1 MCYTI
6 KQTANER
13 LLEGRF
19 RARVKYPPQL
29 EQIEKSSGFAFPLVP
44 VITNKEMDSIQL
56 FHWGLIPHW
65 AKDMEIRKNTLN
77 ARIET
82 IDEKPSFRSYTKNRC
97 LVLIDGFYE
106 YQWQDPKGKVK
117 KTFLMTMPDGE
128 PFALGGLF
136 SIWTDTTTG
145 ELIPTFTILT
155 MEANEQMAL
164 IQNTK
169 KRMPLVLTKENEM
182 DWLDGK
188 IENVKFEENLVTAE
202 IV

>member
-19 RARVKYPPQL
+19 RARVKYPQQL

-44 VITNKEMDSIQL
+44 VVTNKEMDSIHL
-56 FHWGLIPHW
+56 SHWGLIPHW
-65 AKDMEIRKNTLN
+65 AKDKELRKNTLN

-82 IDEKPSFRSYTKNRC
+82 IEEKPSFRSYVKNRC

-106 YQWQDPKGKVK
+106 YQWQDTKGKVK
-117 KTFLMTMPDGE
+117 KPFLMTMPDGE

-136 SIWTDTTTG
+136 SHWTDKTSG
-145 ELIPTFTILT
+145 DMLSTFTILT
-155 MEANEQMAL
+155 MDANEQMAE
-164 IQNTK
+164 IHNTK
-169 KRMPLVLTKENEM
+169 KRMPLILRRDTEM
-182 DWLDGK
+182 DWLEGK
-188 IENVKFEENLVTAE
+188 IEKVRFDKKLITTE
-202 IV
+202 I

>member
-19 RARVKYPPQL
+19 RARVKYPQQL

-44 VITNKEMDSIQL
+44 VVTNKEMDSIHL
-56 FHWGLIPHW
+56 YHWGLIPHW
-65 AKDMEIRKNTLN
+65 AKDKELRKNTLN

-82 IDEKPSFRSYTKNRC
+82 IEEKPSFRSYVKNRC

-106 YQWQDPKGKVK
+106 YQCQDTKGKVK
-117 KTFLMTMPDGE
+117 KPFLMTMPDGE

-136 SIWTDTTTG
+136 SHWTDKTSG
-145 ELIPTFTILT
+145 DMLSTFTILT
-155 MEANEQMAL
+155 MDANEQMAE
-164 IQNTK
+164 IHNTK
-169 KRMPLVLTKENEM
+169 KRMPLILRRDTEM
-182 DWLDGK
+182 DWLEGK
-188 IENVKFEENLVTAE
+188 IEKVRFDKKLITTE
-202 IV
+202 I

>member
-19 RARVKYPPQL
+19 RARVKYPQQL

-44 VITNKEMDSIQL
+44 VVTNKEMDSIHL
-56 FHWGLIPHW
+56 YHWGLIPHW
-65 AKDMEIRKNTLN
+65 AKDKELRKNTLN

-82 IDEKPSFRSYTKNRC
+82 IEEKPSFRSYVKNRC

-106 YQWQDPKGKVK
+106 YQWQDTKGKVK
-117 KTFLMTMPDGE
+117 KPFLMTMPDGE

-136 SIWTDTTTG
+136 SHWTDKTSG
-145 ELIPTFTILT
+145 DMLSTFTILT
-155 MEANEQMAL
+155 MDANEQMAE
-164 IQNTK
+164 IHNTK
-169 KRMPLVLTKENEM
+169 KRMPLILRRDTEM
-182 DWLDGK
+182 DWLEGK
-188 IENVKFEENLVTAE
+188 IEKVRFDEKLITTEV
-202 IV
+202 

>member
-19 RARVKYPPQL
+19 RARVKYPQQL

-44 VITNKEMDSIQL
+44 VVTNKEIDSIHL
-56 FHWGLIPHW
+56 YHWGLILHW
-65 AKDMEIRKNTLN
+65 AKDKELRKNTLN

-82 IDEKPSFRSYTKNRC
+82 IEEKPSFRSYVKNRC

-106 YQWQDPKGKVK
+106 YQWQDTKGKVK
-117 KTFLMTMPDGE
+117 KPFLMTMPDGE

-136 SIWTDTTTG
+136 SHWTDKTSG
-145 ELIPTFTILT
+145 DMLSTFTILT
-155 MEANEQMAL
+155 MDANEQMAE
-164 IQNTK
+164 IHNTK
-169 KRMPLVLTKENEM
+169 KRMPLILRRDTEM
-182 DWLDGK
+182 DWLEGK
-188 IENVKFEENLVTAE
+188 IEKVRFDEKLITTEV
-202 IV
+202 

>member
-19 RARVKYPPQL
+19 RARVKYPPQ
-29 EQIEKSSGFAFPLVP
+29 QIEKSSGFAFPLVP
-44 VITNKEMDSIQL
+44 VVTNKEMDSIHL
-56 FHWGLIPHW
+56 YHWGLIPHW
-65 AKDMEIRKNTLN
+65 AKDKELRKNTLN

-82 IDEKPSFRSYTKNRC
+82 IEEKPSFRSYVKNRC

-117 KTFLMTMPDGE
+117 KPFLMTMPDGE

-136 SIWTDTTTG
+136 SVWTDRVTG
-145 ELIPTFTILT
+145 ELVPTFTILT
-155 MEANEQMAL
+155 TEANEQMA
-164 IQNTK
+164 IIHNTK
-169 KRMPLVLTKENEM
+169 KRMPLILTKENERE
-182 DWLDGK
+182 WLEGK
-188 IENVKFEENLVTAE
+188 LDKLSFEEKLVTTE
-202 IV
+202 L

>member
-19 RARVKYPPQL
+19 RARVKYPQQL

-44 VITNKEMDSIQL
+44 VVTNKEIDSIHL
-56 FHWGLIPHW
+56 YHWGLIPHW
-65 AKDMEIRKNTLN
+65 AKDKELRKNTLN

-82 IDEKPSFRSYTKNRC
+82 IEEKPSFRSYVKNRC

-106 YQWQDPKGKVK
+106 YQWQDTKGKVK
-117 KTFLMTMPDGE
+117 KPFLMTMPDGE

-136 SIWTDTTTG
+136 SHWTDKTSG
-145 ELIPTFTILT
+145 DILSTFTILT
-155 MEANEQMAL
+155 MDANEQMAE
-164 IQNTK
+164 IHNTK
-169 KRMPLVLTKENEM
+169 KRMPLILRRDTEM
-182 DWLDGK
+182 DWLEGK
-188 IENVKFEENLVTAE
+188 IEKVRFDKKLITTE
-202 IV
+202 I

>member
-44 VITNKEMDSIQL
+44 VVTNKEMDSIYL
-56 FHWGLIPHW
+56 YHWGLIPHW
-65 AKDMEIRKNTLN
+65 AKDKELRKNTLN

-82 IDEKPSFRSYTKNRC
+82 IEEKPSFRSYVKNRC

-117 KTFLMTMPDGE
+117 KPFFMTMPDGE
-128 PFALGGLF
+128 PFSLGGLY
-136 SIWTDTTTG
+136 SVWTDKVTG
-145 ELIPTFTILT
+145 ELVPTFTILT
-155 MEANEQMAL
+155 TEANEQMA
-164 IQNTK
+164 IIHNTK
-169 KRMPLVLTKENEM
+169 KRMPLILTKENERE
-182 DWLDGK
+182 WLEGK
-188 IENVKFEENLVTAE
+188 LDKLSFEEKLVTTE
-202 IV
+202 L

>member
-19 RARVKYPPQL
+19 KARLKYPAQL
-29 EQIEKSSGFAFPLVP
+29 ESIEKSSGFAFPLVP
-44 VITNKEMDSIQL
+44 VITNKETDSIQL
-56 FHWGLIPHW
+56 FQWGLIPHW

-82 IDEKPSFRSYTKNRC
+82 IEEKPSYRSYVNNRC

-106 YQWQDPKGKVK
+106 YQWQDPKGKGK
-117 KTFLMTMPDGE
+117 KRFLMTMPGGE

-136 SIWTDTTTG
+136 SIWTDTSTG

-155 MEANEQMAL
+155 MEANEQMA
-164 IQNTK
+164 IIHNTK
-169 KRMPLVLTKENEM
+169 KRMPLILTKEDELE
-182 DWLDGK
+182 WLEGK
-188 IENVKFEENLVTAE
+188 VEDVCFNVNLMTTE
-202 IV
+202 L

>member
-19 RARVKYPPQL
+19 RARVKYPQQL

-44 VITNKEMDSIQL
+44 VVTNKEMDSIHL
-56 FHWGLIPHW
+56 YHWGLIPQW
-65 AKDMEIRKNTLN
+65 AKDKELRKNTLN

-82 IDEKPSFRSYTKNRC
+82 IEEKPSFRSYVKNRC

-106 YQWQDPKGKVK
+106 YQWQDTKGKVK
-117 KTFLMTMPDGE
+117 KPFLMTMPDGE

-136 SIWTDTTTG
+136 SHWTDKTSG
-145 ELIPTFTILT
+145 DMLSTFTILT
-155 MEANEQMAL
+155 MDANEQMAE
-164 IQNTK
+164 IHNTK
-169 KRMPLVLTKENEM
+169 KRMPLILRRDTEM
-182 DWLDGK
+182 DWLEGK
-188 IENVKFEENLVTAE
+188 IEKVRFDKKLITTE
-202 IV
+202 I

>member
-19 RARVKYPPQL
+19 KARLKYPAQL
-29 EQIEKSSGFAFPLVP
+29 EPIEKSSGFAFPLVP
-44 VITNKEMDSIQL
+44 VITNKETDSIQL
-56 FHWGLIPHW
+56 FQWGLIPHW

-106 YQWQDPKGKVK
+106 YQWQDPKGKEK
-117 KTFLMTMPDGE
+117 KRFLMTMPDGE

-136 SIWTDTTTG
+136 SHWTDKTG
-145 ELIPTFTILT
+145 GDMLSTFTILT
-155 MEANEQMAL
+155 MDANEQMAE
-164 IQNTK
+164 IHNTK
-169 KRMPLVLTKENEM
+169 KRMPLVLTKDNEM
-182 DWLDGK
+182 DWLEGK
-188 IENVKFEENLVTAE
+188 IEKVRFDKKLITTE
-202 IV
+202 I

>member
-19 RARVKYPPQL
+19 RARVKYPQQL

-44 VITNKEMDSIQL
+44 VVTNKEIDSIHL
-56 FHWGLIPHW
+56 YHWGLIPHW
-65 AKDMEIRKNTLN
+65 AKDKELRKNTLN

-82 IDEKPSFRSYTKNRC
+82 IEEKPSFRSYVKNRC

-117 KTFLMTMPDGE
+117 KPFLMTMPDGE

-136 SIWTDTTTG
+136 SHWTDKTSG
-145 ELIPTFTILT
+145 DMLSTFTILT
-155 MEANEQMAL
+155 MDANEQMAE
-164 IQNTK
+164 IHNTK
-169 KRMPLVLTKENEM
+169 KRMPLILRRDTEM
-182 DWLDGK
+182 DWLEGK
-188 IENVKFEENLVTAE
+188 IEKVRFDKKLITTE
-202 IV
+202 I

>member
-19 RARVKYPPQL
+19 RARVKYPQQL

-44 VITNKEMDSIQL
+44 VVTNKEMDSIHL
-56 FHWGLIPHW
+56 YHWGLIPHW
-65 AKDMEIRKNTLN
+65 AKDKELRKNTLN

-82 IDEKPSFRSYTKNRC
+82 IEEKPSFRSYVKNRC

-117 KTFLMTMPDGE
+117 KPFLMTMPDGE

-136 SIWTDTTTG
+136 SVWTDRVTG
-145 ELIPTFTILT
+145 EFVPTFTILT
-155 MEANEQMAL
+155 TEANEQMA
-164 IQNTK
+164 IIHNTK
-169 KRMPLVLTKENEM
+169 KRMPLILTKENERE
-182 DWLDGK
+182 WLEGK
-188 IENVKFEENLVTAE
+188 LDKLSFEEKLVTTE
-202 IV
+202 L

>member
-19 RARVKYPPQL
+19 KARLKYPAQL
-29 EQIEKSSGFAFPLVP
+29 EPIEKSSGFAFPLVP
-44 VITNKEMDSIQL
+44 VITNKETDSIQL
-56 FHWGLIPHW
+56 FQWGLIPHW

-82 IDEKPSFRSYTKNRC
+82 IEEKPSYRSYVNNRC

-117 KTFLMTMPDGE
+117 KPFLMTMPDGE

-136 SIWTDTTTG
+136 SIWTDTRTG
-145 ELIPTFTILT
+145 ELMPTFTILT
-155 MEANEQMAL
+155 MEANEQMA
-164 IQNTK
+164 IIHNTK
-169 KRMPLVLTKENEM
+169 KRMPLILTKEDELE
-182 DWLDGK
+182 WLEGK
-188 IENVKFEENLVTAE
+188 VEDVCFNVNLMTME
-202 IV
+202 L

>member
-19 RARVKYPPQL
+19 RARVKYPQQL

-44 VITNKEMDSIQL
+44 VVTNKEIDSIHL
-56 FHWGLIPHW
+56 YHWGLIPHW
-65 AKDMEIRKNTLN
+65 AKDKELRKNTLN

-82 IDEKPSFRSYTKNRC
+82 IEEKPSFRSYVKNRC

-106 YQWQDPKGKVK
+106 YQWQDTKGKVK
-117 KTFLMTMPDGE
+117 KPFLMTMPDGE

-136 SIWTDTTTG
+136 SHWTDKTSG
-145 ELIPTFTILT
+145 DMLSTFTILT
-155 MEANEQMAL
+155 MDANEQMAE
-164 IQNTK
+164 IHNTK
-169 KRMPLVLTKENEM
+169 KRMPLILRRDTEM
-182 DWLDGK
+182 DWLEGK
-188 IENVKFEENLVTAE
+188 IEKVRFDKKLITTE
-202 IV
+202 I

>member
-44 VITNKEMDSIQL
+44 IITNKETESIQL

-65 AKDMEIRKNTLN
+65 AKDKEIRKNTLN

-82 IDEKPSFRSYTKNRC
+82 IEEKPSFRSYTKNRC

-117 KTFLMTMPDGE
+117 KLFLMTMPDGE
-128 PFALGGLF
+128 PFALGGLY
-136 SIWTDTTTG
+136 SVWTDTTTG
-145 ELIPTFTILT
+145 ELIPSFTILT
-155 MEANEQMAL
+155 MEANEQMAV
-164 IQNTK
+164 IHNTK
-169 KRMPLVLTKENEM
+169 KRMPLILTKENEM
-182 DWLDGK
+182 DWLEGK
-188 IENVKFEENLVTAE
+188 LDDTLFNGNLITTE
-202 IV
+202 L

>member
-44 VITNKEMDSIQL
+44 VITNKETDSIQL

-65 AKDMEIRKNTLN
+65 AKDMEIRKSTLN

-82 IDEKPSFRSYTKNRC
+82 IEEKPSFRSYVKNRC

-117 KTFLMTMPDGE
+117 KPFLMTMSDGE

-136 SIWTDTTTG
+136 SVWTDKVTG
-145 ELIPTFTILT
+145 ELLLTFTILT
-155 MEANEQMAL
+155 TEANEQMA
-164 IQNTK
+164 IIHNTK
-169 KRMPLVLTKENEM
+169 KRMPMILTKENERE
-182 DWLDGK
+182 WLEGK
-188 IENVKFEENLVTAE
+188 LEKVRFDEKLITTE
-202 IV
+202 I

>member
-44 VITNKEMDSIQL
+44 VMTNKESESIQL
-56 FHWGLIPHW
+56 FNWGLIPHW
-65 AKDMEIRKNTLN
+65 AKDKEIRKNTLN

-82 IDEKPSFRSYTKNRC
+82 IEEKPSFRSYLKNRC

-117 KTFLMTMPDGE
+117 KPFLMTMPDGE

-136 SIWTDTTTG
+136 SIWTDAMTG
-145 ELIPTFTILT
+145 ELISTFTILT
-155 MEANEQMAL
+155 TEANEQMA
-164 IQNTK
+164 IIHNTK
-169 KRMPLVLTKENEM
+169 KRMPLILTKENER
-182 DWLDGK
+182 DWLEGK
-188 IENVKFEENLVTAE
+188 LEKVSFDEKLVTTE
-202 IV
+202 L

>member
-19 RARVKYPPQL
+19 RARVKYPQQL

-44 VITNKEMDSIQL
+44 VVTNKEMDSIHL
-56 FHWGLIPHW
+56 YHWGLILHW
-65 AKDMEIRKNTLN
+65 AKDKELRKNTLN

-82 IDEKPSFRSYTKNRC
+82 IEEKPSFRSYVKNRC

-106 YQWQDPKGKVK
+106 YQWQDTKGKVK
-117 KTFLMTMPDGE
+117 KPFLMTMPDGE

-136 SIWTDTTTG
+136 SHWTDKTSG
-145 ELIPTFTILT
+145 DMLSTFTILT
-155 MEANEQMAL
+155 MDANEQMAE
-164 IQNTK
+164 IHNTK
-169 KRMPLVLTKENEM
+169 KRMPLILRRDTEM
-182 DWLDGK
+182 DWLEGK
-188 IENVKFEENLVTAE
+188 IEKVRFDEKLITTEV
-202 IV
+202 

>member
-19 RARVKYPPQL
+19 RARVKYPQQL

-44 VITNKEMDSIQL
+44 VVTNKEMDSIHL
-56 FHWGLIPHW
+56 YHWGLIPHW
-65 AKDMEIRKNTLN
+65 AKDKELRKNTLN

-82 IDEKPSFRSYTKNRC
+82 IEEKPSFRSYVKNRC

-106 YQWQDPKGKVK
+106 YQWQDTKGKVK
-117 KTFLMTMPDGE
+117 KPFLMTMPDGE

-136 SIWTDTTTG
+136 SHWTDKTSG
-145 ELIPTFTILT
+145 DILSTFTILT
-155 MEANEQMAL
+155 MDANEQMAE
-164 IQNTK
+164 IHNTK
-169 KRMPLVLTKENEM
+169 KRMPLILRRDTEM
-182 DWLDGK
+182 DWLEGK
-188 IENVKFEENLVTAE
+188 IEKVRFDKKLITTE
-202 IV
+202 I

>member
-44 VITNKEMDSIQL
+44 VITNKEADSIQL

-82 IDEKPSFRSYTKNRC
+82 IEEKPSFRSYTRNRC

-106 YQWQDPKGKVK
+106 YQWQDTKGKVK
-117 KTFLMTMPDGE
+117 KPFLMTMPDLE

-145 ELIPTFTILT
+145 ELMPTFTILT
-155 MEANEQMAL
+155 MEANEQMA
-164 IQNTK
+164 IIHNTK
-169 KRMPLVLTKENEM
+169 KRMPLILTKENEM
-182 DWLDGK
+182 DWLEGK
-188 IENVKFEENLVTAE
+188 IENVKFEENLVTTE

>member
-19 RARVKYPPQL
+19 RARVKYPQQL

-44 VITNKEMDSIQL
+44 VVTNKEMDSIHL
-56 FHWGLIPHW
+56 YHWGLIPHW
-65 AKDMEIRKNTLN
+65 AKDKELRKNTLN

-82 IDEKPSFRSYTKNRC
+82 IEEKPSFRSYVKNRC

-117 KTFLMTMPDGE
+117 KPFLMTMPDGE

-136 SIWTDTTTG
+136 SHWTDKTSG
-145 ELIPTFTILT
+145 DILSTFTILT
-155 MEANEQMAL
+155 MDANEQMAE
-164 IQNTK
+164 IHNTK
-169 KRMPLVLTKENEM
+169 KRMPLILRRDTEM
-182 DWLDGK
+182 DWLEGK
-188 IENVKFEENLVTAE
+188 IEKVRFDKKLITTE
-202 IV
+202 I

>member
-19 RARVKYPPQL
+19 RARVKYPQQL

-44 VITNKEMDSIQL
+44 VVTNKEMDSIHL
-56 FHWGLIPHW
+56 YHWGLIPHW
-65 AKDMEIRKNTLN
+65 AKDKELRKNTLN

-82 IDEKPSFRSYTKNRC
+82 IEEKPSFRSYVKNRC

-106 YQWQDPKGKVK
+106 YQWQDTKGKVK
-117 KTFLMTMPDGE
+117 KPFLMTMPDGE

-136 SIWTDTTTG
+136 SHWTDKTSG
-145 ELIPTFTILT
+145 DMLSTFTILT
-155 MEANEQMAL
+155 MDANEQMAE
-164 IQNTK
+164 IHNTK
-169 KRMPLVLTKENEM
+169 KRMPLILRRDTEM
-182 DWLDGK
+182 DWLEGK
-188 IENVKFEENLVTAE
+188 IEKVRFDKKLITTE
-202 IV
+202 I

>member
-56 FHWGLIPHW
+56 FKWGLIPHW

-82 IDEKPSFRSYTKNRC
+82 IDEKPSFRSYVKNRC

-117 KTFLMTMPDGE
+117 KPFLMTMPDGE

-136 SIWTDTTTG
+136 SIWTDTATG

-164 IQNTK
+164 IHNTK
-169 KRMPLVLTKENEM
+169 KRMPLILTRENEM
-182 DWLDGK
+182 DWLEGK

>member
-19 RARVKYPPQL
+19 RARVKYPQQL

-44 VITNKEMDSIQL
+44 VVTNKEMDSIHL
-56 FHWGLIPHW
+56 YHWGLIPHW
-65 AKDMEIRKNTLN
+65 AKDKELRKNTLN

-82 IDEKPSFRSYTKNRC
+82 IGEKPSFRFYVKNRC

-106 YQWQDPKGKVK
+106 YQWQDTKGKVK
-117 KTFLMTMPDGE
+117 KPFLMTMPDGE

-136 SIWTDTTTG
+136 SHWTDKTSG
-145 ELIPTFTILT
+145 DMLSTFTILT
-155 MEANEQMAL
+155 MDANEQMAE
-164 IQNTK
+164 IHNTK
-169 KRMPLVLTKENEM
+169 KRMPLILRRDTEM
-182 DWLDGK
+182 DWLEGK
-188 IENVKFEENLVTAE
+188 IEKVRFDKKLITTE
-202 IV
+202 I

>member
-19 RARVKYPPQL
+19 RARVKYPQQL

-44 VITNKEMDSIQL
+44 VVTNKEMDSIHL
-56 FHWGLIPHW
+56 YHWGLILHW
-65 AKDMEIRKNTLN
+65 AKDKELRKNTLN

-82 IDEKPSFRSYTKNRC
+82 IEEKPSFRSYVKNRC

-117 KTFLMTMPDGE
+117 KPFLMTMPDGE

-136 SIWTDTTTG
+136 SHWTDKTSG
-145 ELIPTFTILT
+145 DMLSTFTILT
-155 MEANEQMAL
+155 MDANEQMAE
-164 IQNTK
+164 IHNTK
-169 KRMPLVLTKENEM
+169 KRMPLILRRDTEM
-182 DWLDGK
+182 DWLEGK
-188 IENVKFEENLVTAE
+188 IEKVRFDEKLITTEV
-202 IV
+202 